1 VTGRRRHIA
10 GTHGGDSGSG
20 GAVLGARVV
29 RNILAETV
37 EVTHLVLAGL
47 DGELIEMLP
56 TTDSWIVMSVNAWL
70 HYPCYVP
77 KAESDCRLELSC
89 LGSIALTRI

>member
-1 VTGRRRHIA
+1 VEAWQAPDVTGRRPHIA

-56 TTDSWIVMSVNAWL
+56 TT
-70 HYPCYVP
+70 
-77 KAESDCRLELSC
+77 ELGC
-89 LGSIALTRI
+89 NVGQRMVTRPLLRAQG